1 MNSIKSLIAACGM
14 TQRAFAEYFHVP
26 LRSVE
31 NWASGSRQCP
41 EYVAELIEYKAEH
54 EGLIIRHDQLQN
66 SIDDGYFELVSST
79 VRHMGEQLDRYASE
93 HSEEYPGVSQAIREF
108 KRDHQD
114 SLGAIVNKNKPGH

>member
-31 NWASGSRQCP
+31 NWTSGSRQCP

-54 EGLIIRHDQLQN
+54 EGLIIQRDQLQD
-66 SIDDGYFELVSST
+66 SINDGYFEFVSST
-79 VRHMGEQLDRYASE
+79 VRHMSEQLGLCVSE
-93 HSEEYPGVSQAIREF
+93 RSEEYPSTSEAISAF
-108 KRDHQD
+108 KKDHQD
-114 SLGAIVNKNKPGH
+114 GLSAIVNKNKPGR